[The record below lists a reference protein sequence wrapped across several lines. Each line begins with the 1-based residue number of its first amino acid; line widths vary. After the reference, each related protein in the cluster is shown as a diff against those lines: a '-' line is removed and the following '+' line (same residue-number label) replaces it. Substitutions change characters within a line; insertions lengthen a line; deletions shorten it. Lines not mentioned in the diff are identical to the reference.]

1 MISFLEQY
9 VPAKLRN
16 IATDK
21 TVLYLGFGTDVW
33 IPYGIC
39 DAKHV
44 IAYDMIDT
52 VWLNMLP
59 SEHISDKL
67 RPSYFLN
74 AYAQRM
80 VAEIATLCNS
90 RYPKKLLINRKKMYF
105 RILFELEGTERTFT
119 CFIKDFKKVTK
130 FPKAYGVIMGGK
142 ATKAFVKRVVEESQ
156 SNFSLQQGADEDS
169 RNPKNSSI
177 VRLRY
182 PSSLS
187 KFDSIFDF
195 FNFDY
200 LLPNLSDKCRKDAF
214 KSLKRHFDEY
224 YNEPYLFISNGNVK
238 RTM

>member
-1 MISFLEQY
+1 MKSFLDEY

-21 TVLYLGFGTDVW
+21 TMLYLGFGTDVW

-52 VWLNMLP
+52 HWLNVLP

-80 VAEIATLCNS
+80 VAECYNLCDGT
-90 RYPKKLLINRKKMYF
+90 YPKKLLINRKIMSF
-105 RILFELEGTERTFT
+105 RILFELEGSERTFT
-119 CFIKDFKKVTK
+119 CFIRDFKKVTK
-130 FPKAYGVIMGGK
+130 FPKAYGVIMGGR
-142 ATKAFVKRVVEESQ
+142 ATKTFVKRVVEESQ
-156 SNFSLQQGADEDS
+156 SKFSLQQGAEEGNS
-169 RNPKNSSI
+169 RNSSI

-187 KFDSIFDF
+187 QFDTIFEF
-195 FNFDY
+195 FHFDY
-200 LLPNLSDKCRKDAF
+200 LLPNLSAKCRKDAF
-214 KSLKRHFDEY
+214 KSLKKHFDEY
-224 YNEPYLFISNGNVK
+224 YNEPYLFVDLRGLK
-238 RTM
+238 